1 MGAWVSAECSCH
13 SVIQNSTFKAT
24 EANPPVQL
32 RVRKRRESRG
42 SETDVASYS
51 ITIDTIGKSHLFPH
65 TANDRG
71 RTSHLHTAGAIRQ
84 RLPAKNV
91 YYYRCPDHR
100 RNYVMSF
107 AFCFDREDDIY
118 QFAYCY
124 PYTYSRLQHYLASLE
139 RRNLDYLQREQ
150 LGLSVLDGVYE
161 EPKWMVLNAIA
172 SFCPKE
178 HNSGPKHNLDSCTSQ
193 QPIPAPV
200 RSAFNGAEG
209 PGLAQKGRE
218 QRGDVVQNSGKNGR
232 FGARRLVLYLVSQR
246 RRSRTHAHLDE
257 RLSVS
262 PIGTGKLSSPIP
274 KSRDQRAKIMY
285 AFVRFLEDDMCYALP
300 VSDVKDFQ
308 PVHKRDF
315 DDQKVYVVLRG
326 AGQPAKAHILALAES
341 IEEFEHSI
349 MQKKMK
355 IPKMSNR
362 NTVENHFG
370 EERMP
375 LRHKKVQSQEQ
386 QRASSNSS
394 KSLAAVVARLERN
407 AVNSC
412 TEGEELDR
420 LTTEEEEEQDEAVV
434 PRVLYEELVHSYRQQ
449 EEEMRRLQQELERT
463 RRQLLQ
469 QAKKLKEYGSLL
481 TEVKELRDFNRR
493 LQDVLLM
500 RLGSEP
506 MHDNGTQTIKAEVV
520 EPISEPQEVC
530 QEEANTSSTHSP
542 SPRTV
547 YTFND
552 GKVHLGGGIWVEEE
566 KWHQLQRTQGDSKF
580 TKNLAVMIWGTE
592 TLKNRSVT
600 GVATKKKK
608 DALPKP
614 PLSPSKLKIVR
625 ECLYDRV
632 SQETADSAEITQRLS
647 KVNKYICEKIMDI
660 NKSIKNEE
668 RRESKLLIQQTVKME
683 NFPYD
688 GL

>member
-1 MGAWVSAECSCH
+1 MEGKMEENPVKDAE
-13 SVIQNSTFKAT
+13 I
-24 EANPPVQL
+24 
-32 RVRKRRESRG
+32 G
-42 SETDVASYS
+42 SEAGGEEALVGNVNKLAVSPPGYS
-51 ITIDTIGKSHLFPH
+51 GSPRKGHLVFDACFESGNLGRVDYISEFEFDLFIRPDTCNPRFRVWFNFTVENVRETQRVIFNVVNFSKTKSLYRDGMSPVVKS
-65 TANDRG
+65 
-71 RTSHLHTAGAIRQ
+71 TSRPKWQ
-84 RLPAKNV
+84 RLPTKNV

-107 AFCFDREDDIY
+107 AFCFDREDDVY

-139 RRNLDYLQREQ
+139 RRNLPYLQREQ
-150 LGLSVLDGVYE
+150 LGLSV
-161 EPKWMVLNAIA
+161 
-172 SFCPKE
+172 
-178 HNSGPKHNLDSCTSQ
+178 Q
-193 QPIPAPV
+193 Q
-200 RSAFNGAEG
+200 R
-209 PGLAQKGRE
+209 
-218 QRGDVVQNSGKNGR
+218 
-232 FGARRLVLYLVSQR
+232 
-246 RRSRTHAHLDE
+246 HLDLLTITNRNFRPE
-257 RLSVS
+257 HRS
-262 PIGTGKLSSPIP
+262 
-274 KSRDQRAKIMY
+274 
-285 AFVRFLEDDMCYALP
+285 
-300 VSDVKDFQ
+300 
-308 PVHKRDF
+308 DF
-315 DDQKVYVVLRG
+315 DDEKVYLVHTSQRNG
-326 AGQPAKAHILALAES
+326 STGQPCQAHILALADTV
-341 IEEFEHSI
+341 EELEDFI

-355 IPKMSNR
+355 IPKMSIKSSGNSVA
-362 NTVENHFG
+362 NSFG

-375 LRHKKVQSQEQ
+375 LRHKKALTQDHG
-386 QRASSNSS
+386 RPISNSS

-407 AVNSC
+407 AASSC
-412 TEGEELDR
+412 MEGEEDLDEDR
-420 LTTEEEEEQDEAVV
+420 LAEEGDDADDEDEDMVAEHHRQQQQQQQPPQQHLEVDSDVAAAVV
-434 PRVLYEELVHSYRQQ
+434 PRVLYEELVLSYRQQ
-449 EEEMRRLQQELERT
+449 EEEMRSLQQDLERT
-463 RRQLLQ
+463 RRQLVQ
-469 QAKKLKEYGSLL
+469 QTKKLKEYGSLL

-520 EPISEPQEVC
+520 EPIVEAQETFR
-530 QEEANTSSTHSP
+530 EEANTSSSYSP

-547 YTFND
+547 YTCND

-668 RRESKLLIQQTVKME
+668 RRESKLLIRQTVKME
-683 NFPYD
+683 NFNYD
-688 GL
+688 GM

>member
-1 MGAWVSAECSCH
+1 
-13 SVIQNSTFKAT
+13 
-24 EANPPVQL
+24 
-32 RVRKRRESRG
+32 
-42 SETDVASYS
+42 
-51 ITIDTIGKSHLFPH
+51 
-65 TANDRG
+65 
-71 RTSHLHTAGAIRQ
+71 
-84 RLPAKNV
+84 
-91 YYYRCPDHR
+91 
-100 RNYVMSF
+100 
-107 AFCFDREDDIY
+107 
-118 QFAYCY
+118 
-124 PYTYSRLQHYLASLE
+124 
-139 RRNLDYLQREQ
+139 
-150 LGLSVLDGVYE
+150 
-161 EPKWMVLNAIA
+161 
-172 SFCPKE
+172 
-178 HNSGPKHNLDSCTSQ
+178 
-193 QPIPAPV
+193 
-200 RSAFNGAEG
+200 
-209 PGLAQKGRE
+209 
-218 QRGDVVQNSGKNGR
+218 
-232 FGARRLVLYLVSQR
+232 
-246 RRSRTHAHLDE
+246 
-257 RLSVS
+257 
-262 PIGTGKLSSPIP
+262 
-274 KSRDQRAKIMY
+274 MY

-300 VSDVKDFQ
+300 ASNVKDFR
-308 PVHKRDF
+308 PLHNTDF
-315 DDQKVYVVLRG
+315 DNQKVYLVLRTEENDT
-326 AGQPAKAHILALAES
+326 GQPCKAQLLALADN
-341 IEEFEHSI
+341 IDEFKNSI

-355 IPKMSNR
+355 IPKMTTR
-362 NTVENHFG
+362 NMGNSVENHFG
-370 EERMP
+370 EERLP
-375 LRHKKVQSQEQ
+375 LRHKKAQAQDNG
-386 QRASSNSS
+386 RPTANSS

-407 AVNSC
+407 AVSSC
-412 TEGEELDR
+412 VEEDLEEDR
-420 LTTEEEEEQDEAVV
+420 LAEEEEEEEDEEEEEEEEEGDSGHEEAVV

-463 RRQLLQ
+463 RRQLVQ

-506 MHDNGTQTIKAEVV
+506 MHDNGTQTIKPEVV
-520 EPISEPQEVC
+520 EPIIEPQEVC
-530 QEEANTSSTHSP
+530 REEANTSSSHSP

-668 RRESKLLIQQTVKME
+668 RRESKLLIRQTVKME
-683 NFPYD
+683 NFTYD
-688 GL
+688 GM

>member
-1 MGAWVSAECSCH
+1 
-13 SVIQNSTFKAT
+13 
-24 EANPPVQL
+24 
-32 RVRKRRESRG
+32 
-42 SETDVASYS
+42 
-51 ITIDTIGKSHLFPH
+51 
-65 TANDRG
+65 
-71 RTSHLHTAGAIRQ
+71 
-84 RLPAKNV
+84 
-91 YYYRCPDHR
+91 
-100 RNYVMSF
+100 
-107 AFCFDREDDIY
+107 
-118 QFAYCY
+118 
-124 PYTYSRLQHYLASLE
+124 
-139 RRNLDYLQREQ
+139 
-150 LGLSVLDGVYE
+150 
-161 EPKWMVLNAIA
+161 
-172 SFCPKE
+172 
-178 HNSGPKHNLDSCTSQ
+178 
-193 QPIPAPV
+193 
-200 RSAFNGAEG
+200 
-209 PGLAQKGRE
+209 
-218 QRGDVVQNSGKNGR
+218 
-232 FGARRLVLYLVSQR
+232 
-246 RRSRTHAHLDE
+246 
-257 RLSVS
+257 
-262 PIGTGKLSSPIP
+262 
-274 KSRDQRAKIMY
+274 MY
-285 AFVRFLEDDMCYALP
+285 AFVRFLEDDVCYALP
-300 VSDVKDFQ
+300 VSSVKDFR
-308 PVHKRDF
+308 PLHKTDF
-315 DDQKVYVVLRG
+315 DNQKVYLVHRTEG
-326 AGQPAKAHILALAES
+326 NGTGQPGKAQILALAEN

-355 IPKMSNR
+355 IPKLSTNALD
-362 NTVENHFG
+362 NSVENHFG
-370 EERMP
+370 EELLP
-375 LRHKKVQSQEQ
+375 LKHKKGLQAQEHG
-386 QRASSNSS
+386 RSNSSSS

-407 AVNSC
+407 AVSSC
-412 TEGEELDR
+412 MEGEEDYEDSLVEDSGA
-420 LTTEEEEEQDEAVV
+420 EEAVV

-463 RRQLLQ
+463 RRQLVQ

-506 MHDNGTQTIKAEVV
+506 MHDNGTQTIKTEVV
-520 EPISEPQEVC
+520 EPIIEPQEVC
-530 QEEANTSSTHSP
+530 REEANTSSSHSP

-668 RRESKLLIQQTVKME
+668 RRESKLLIRQTVKME
-683 NFPYD
+683 NFNYD
-688 GL
+688 GM

>member
-1 MGAWVSAECSCH
+1 MHQSIDIENKPVVH
-13 SVIQNSTFKAT
+13 FDT
-24 EANPPVQL
+24 EN
-32 RVRKRRESRG
+32 
-42 SETDVASYS
+42 
-51 ITIDTIGKSHLFPH
+51 
-65 TANDRG
+65 
-71 RTSHLHTAGAIRQ
+71 
-84 RLPAKNV
+84 
-91 YYYRCPDHR
+91 
-100 RNYVMSF
+100 
-107 AFCFDREDDIY
+107 
-118 QFAYCY
+118 
-124 PYTYSRLQHYLASLE
+124 
-139 RRNLDYLQREQ
+139 
-150 LGLSVLDGVYE
+150 
-161 EPKWMVLNAIA
+161 
-172 SFCPKE
+172 
-178 HNSGPKHNLDSCTSQ
+178 
-193 QPIPAPV
+193 
-200 RSAFNGAEG
+200 
-209 PGLAQKGRE
+209 
-218 QRGDVVQNSGKNGR
+218 
-232 FGARRLVLYLVSQR
+232 
-246 RRSRTHAHLDE
+246 
-257 RLSVS
+257 
-262 PIGTGKLSSPIP
+262 
-274 KSRDQRAKIMY
+274 
-285 AFVRFLEDDMCYALP
+285 
-300 VSDVKDFQ
+300 
-308 PVHKRDF
+308 
-315 DDQKVYVVLRG
+315 
-326 AGQPAKAHILALAES
+326 

-355 IPKMSNR
+355 IPKMSSR
-362 NTVENHFG
+362 NTGSIIENHFG
-370 EERMP
+370 EERLP
-375 LRHKKVQSQEQ
+375 LRHKKAQAQDIGRPMST
-386 QRASSNSS
+386 NSS

-407 AVNSC
+407 AVSSC
-412 TEGEELDR
+412 LESEEDPEEDR
-420 LTTEEEEEQDEAVV
+420 LALGEEEEEEEEEEEGDPEGDGESEAVV

-463 RRQLLQ
+463 RRQLVQ

-493 LQDVLLM
+493 LQDVLLI

-506 MHDNGTQTIKAEVV
+506 MHDNGTQTIKEVV
-520 EPISEPQEVC
+520 EPIIEPQEVC
-530 QEEANTSSTHSP
+530 REEANTSSSHSP

-668 RRESKLLIQQTVKME
+668 RRESKLLIRQTVKME
-683 NFPYD
+683 NFPCD
-688 GL
+688 GM

>member
-1 MGAWVSAECSCH
+1 
-13 SVIQNSTFKAT
+13 
-24 EANPPVQL
+24 
-32 RVRKRRESRG
+32 
-42 SETDVASYS
+42 
-51 ITIDTIGKSHLFPH
+51 
-65 TANDRG
+65 
-71 RTSHLHTAGAIRQ
+71 
-84 RLPAKNV
+84 
-91 YYYRCPDHR
+91 
-100 RNYVMSF
+100 
-107 AFCFDREDDIY
+107 
-118 QFAYCY
+118 
-124 PYTYSRLQHYLASLE
+124 
-139 RRNLDYLQREQ
+139 
-150 LGLSVLDGVYE
+150 
-161 EPKWMVLNAIA
+161 
-172 SFCPKE
+172 
-178 HNSGPKHNLDSCTSQ
+178 
-193 QPIPAPV
+193 
-200 RSAFNGAEG
+200 
-209 PGLAQKGRE
+209 
-218 QRGDVVQNSGKNGR
+218 
-232 FGARRLVLYLVSQR
+232 
-246 RRSRTHAHLDE
+246 
-257 RLSVS
+257 
-262 PIGTGKLSSPIP
+262 
-274 KSRDQRAKIMY
+274 MY
-285 AFVRFLEDDMCYALP
+285 AFVRFFEDDMCYALP
-300 VSDVKDFQ
+300 VSNVEDFS
-308 PVHKRDF
+308 PLHKTDF
-315 DDQKVYVVLRG
+315 DNQKVYLVHRTEENG
-326 AGQPAKAHILALAES
+326 SAGQPCEAQILALADTV
-341 IEEFEHSI
+341 EEFEDSI

-355 IPKMSNR
+355 IPKMSMK
-362 NTVENHFG
+362 NTGNSIENSFG

-375 LRHKKVQSQEQ
+375 LRHKKALSQDHG
-386 QRASSNSS
+386 RPISNSS

-407 AVNSC
+407 AASSC
-412 TEGEELDR
+412 MEGEEDLDEDR
-420 LTTEEEEEQDEAVV
+420 LEEGEDADDEDEDMEAEHQQHHHHHQQQQQHLEVDTDCVSGVAAAVV

-463 RRQLLQ
+463 RRQLVQ

-520 EPISEPQEVC
+520 EPIVEVQDAC
-530 QEEANTSSTHSP
+530 REEANTSSSYSP

-547 YTFND
+547 YTCND

-668 RRESKLLIQQTVKME
+668 RRESKLLIRQTVKME
-683 NFPYD
+683 NFTYD
-688 GL
+688 GM